1 MFSSYIVSEK
11 CKYNT
16 NLNSNENENDNM
28 LNTPEKEEILIE
40 YMDLK
45 NINENE
51 SLLSRKKKLKDL
63 IKNLNRFELIEIFNI
78 FKEEK
83 CSFSENTNGIF
94 INITNVEEEVI
105 NKVYKFIEYIE
116 EKKKDLKVQEEII
129 EEERERIKDI
139 NKLNEENY
147 ENYIFNQNFIHQIQE
162 NKTIEVLSEP
172 EEEVS
177 YQLDLSSGEENDDE
191 NKFVNKKKKIKYTGS
206 KARILKSY
214 KDSKDNNTTSKKKHD
229 KDKDKDEN
237 ENNE

>member
-1 MFSSYIVSEK
+1 MFSSYIVNEK
-11 CKYNT
+11 CDT
-16 NLNSNENENDNM
+16 NQ
-28 LNTPEKEEILIE
+28 EKEPIIE
-40 YMDLK
+40 FLDIK
-45 NINENE
+45 TINETE

-78 FKEEK
+78 FKNEK

-116 EKKKDLKVQEEII
+116 EKKKDLKIHEDKI

-147 ENYIFNQNFIHQIQE
+147 DNYIFNQNFINQIQE
-162 NKTIEVLSEP
+162 NKTMEVLSEP
-172 EEEVS
+172 DEEVS
-177 YQLDLSSGEENDDE
+177 YQLELSSGEENDDE
-191 NKFVNKKKKIKYTGS
+191 NKFVNKKKKIKYTGA

-214 KDSKDNNTTSKKKHD
+214 KESKDSNVFKKKND
-229 KDKDKDEN
+229 KEKEKDEN
-237 ENNE
+237 DNNE